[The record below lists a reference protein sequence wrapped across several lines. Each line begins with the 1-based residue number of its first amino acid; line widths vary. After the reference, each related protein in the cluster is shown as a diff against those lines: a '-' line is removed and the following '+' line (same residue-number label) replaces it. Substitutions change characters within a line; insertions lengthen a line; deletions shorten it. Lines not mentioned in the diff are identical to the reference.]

1 MASIWRVGGELM
13 FDIAIKILAVMV
25 LAEAMI
31 LLGIMIY
38 REIKGE

>member
-1 MASIWRVGGELM
+1 ML
-13 FDIAIKILAVMV
+13 DIAIKILAIMV
-25 LAEAMI
+25 IAEAMI

>member
-1 MASIWRVGGELM
+1 M
-13 FDIAIKILAVMV
+13 FDIAIKILAIMV
-25 LAEAMI
+25 SVEAMI

>member
-1 MASIWRVGGELM
+1 M
-13 FDIAIKILAVMV
+13 FDIAVKIFAIMA
-25 LAEAMI
+25 LAEGTI

>member
-1 MASIWRVGGELM
+1 M
-13 FDIAIKILAVMV
+13 FDIAIKILAIMG

-38 REIKGE
+38 REIKGK